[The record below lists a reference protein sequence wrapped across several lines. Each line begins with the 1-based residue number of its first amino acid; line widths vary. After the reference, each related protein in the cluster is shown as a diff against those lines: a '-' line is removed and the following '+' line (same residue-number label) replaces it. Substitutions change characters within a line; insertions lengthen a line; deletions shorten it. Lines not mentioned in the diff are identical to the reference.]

1 MHKQS
6 TLFWNQMRGEE
17 FAKEIEDRRMYQIN
31 NLGGFYKVF
40 PVEDIDQS
48 YSGGLFRNSI
58 AKKAKSYYSKFE
70 RNGNMAYTQQGAQGI
85 LQSVIKQKKEI
96 ITEKQKKLDS
106 SVVNGQNVS
115 NGALQSI

>member
-17 FAKEIEDRRMYQIN
+17 FAKEIEERRMYQIN

-40 PVEDIDQS
+40 PVEDSDQS
-48 YSGGLFRNSI
+48 FSGGLFRNSI

-70 RNGNMAYTQQGAQGI
+70 RNGNMAYTQTGA
-85 LQSVIKQKKEI
+85 
-96 ITEKQKKLDS
+96 
-106 SVVNGQNVS
+106 
-115 NGALQSI
+115 